1 MYFRLVLIFIIVAIG
16 YAYIRNQKEIS
27 LVPTD
32 PFSGVVAS
40 LLLLLTWKEKNSLK
54 LKSNFDYVYYFLK
67 ECRSFAIK
75 KTRYLYFRTF
85 AYLFSPWVPVCLFCV
100 WFLPALSS
108 LIPEAGLTLRRFSW
122 SHILRQFNFHITTS
136 SSTLISSK
144 DWSSNSAI
152 LFQHVILSPAM
163 LRCIS
168 YQIKKR

>member
-1 MYFRLVLIFIIVAIG
+1 MYCRLVLIFIIAAIG
-16 YAYIRNQKEIS
+16 YAYIRNKKDWS
-27 LVPTD
+27 LVITD

-40 LLLLLTWKEKNSLK
+40 LLLLLTWNEKKSLK
-54 LKSNFDYVYYFLK
+54 LKSNFDYVYHYQNLQL
-67 ECRSFAIK
+67 K

-152 LFQHVILSPAM
+152 LFQDVILFKTI
-163 LRCIS
+163 LKCKR
-168 YQIKKR
+168 YQIKKK

>member
-1 MYFRLVLIFIIVAIG
+1 MYCRLVLIFIIAAIG
-16 YAYIRNQKEIS
+16 YAYIRNKKGWS
-27 LVPTD
+27 LVITD

-40 LLLLLTWKEKNSLK
+40 LLLLLTWNEKKSLK
-54 LKSNFDYVYYFLK
+54 LKSNFYYVYHYNVDHLQL
-67 ECRSFAIK
+67 K

-152 LFQHVILSPAM
+152 LFQDVILFKTMSKCK
-163 LRCIS
+163 R
-168 YQIKKR
+168 YQIKKK